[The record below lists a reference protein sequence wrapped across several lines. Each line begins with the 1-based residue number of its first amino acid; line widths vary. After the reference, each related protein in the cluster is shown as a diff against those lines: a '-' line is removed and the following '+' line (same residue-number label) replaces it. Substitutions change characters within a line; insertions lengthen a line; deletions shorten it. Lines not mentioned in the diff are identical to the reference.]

1 MRLGP
6 GPSGRASIQVA
17 DRKGRVMDRA
27 IAANLAQDGAD
38 WKVGVDI
45 GGTFIDFCALEAN
58 SGRVASL
65 KVLTTPEDPG
75 AELMT
80 GLALLAEREG
90 FDPTRMTRFVHGTTV
105 GINTIIQRKG
115 AQLALFTNA
124 GFEDVIELA
133 RLRMPDMYSLFCT
146 RPEPLIPRDMVFGI
160 PVRMRADGS
169 ESQAPDM
176 DAVERAVA
184 TAKATG
190 AQGIIVSFL
199 HSWRNG
205 AQEASVKAAIARLA
219 PELFVF
225 SSAEVWPVIR
235 EYERSSTAILNGYV
249 HPRVS
254 GYLTALEERLKGSGV
269 PARPMLTK
277 SNGGL
282 MNAAE
287 GKHACVNML
296 LSGTASGVIGASWL
310 ARRAGE
316 GKILT
321 LDIGGTSADFALI
334 IGGEPQFGTGE
345 LIGEFPLH
353 IPSVSVSSI
362 GVGGGSIASVDA
374 QGVLRVGPESAG
386 STPGPACY
394 GRGGQRA
401 TVTDAMV
408 VCGWLGHTEMAY
420 GQLKIDVV
428 LAHRAVGDLATRL
441 GRTVEQTAQ
450 AILDIAVSEMFVEVE
465 KLASRAGV
473 DLRDFTLMP
482 FGGGGP
488 MLGAFL
494 ARELGM
500 KRLMAPRRPG
510 VVSALGGLV
519 ADLRGDFIRT
529 IFAPL
534 SDASLPGIHS
544 AFEAL
549 AREGRD
555 WLAAQGHDAAAELSL
570 SCDMRYVGQSYEI
583 EVVLSPEWLV
593 DGDAAAIAQAFHLTH
608 ERLYDFH
615 DPEGEIELVNARL
628 SAVGAGPA
636 LSFPE
641 IDEKDAPAIPARRL
655 PVYTGQRVETVDLH
669 DRQALVPGSVFHG
682 PAVVVQEDTTF
693 AIPIGTQAR
702 VDRHLNLLLTFGE

>member
-1 MRLGP
+1 MDGV
-6 GPSGRASIQVA
+6 ITA
-17 DRKGRVMDRA
+17 DK
-27 IAANLAQDGAD
+27 AQNRAD

-58 SGRVASL
+58 SGRLASL

-80 GLALLAEREG
+80 GLTLLAEREG
-90 FDPTRMTRFVHGTTV
+90 FDPAHMTRFVHGTTV

-115 AQLALFTNA
+115 APLALFTNA

-133 RLRMPDMYSLFCT
+133 RLRMPEMYSLFCS
-146 RPEPLIPRDMVFGI
+146 RPDPLISRDMVFGI

-176 DAVERAVA
+176 AVVASAVA
-184 TAKATG
+184 AAKANG

-199 HSWRNG
+199 HSWRNA
-205 AQEASVKAAIARLA
+205 AQEAAVKATIARLA
-219 PELFVF
+219 PDLFVF

-254 GYLTALEERLKGSGV
+254 GYLTALEERLKDRGV

-310 ARRAGE
+310 ARQAGE
-316 GKILT
+316 DKILT

-334 IGGEPQFGTGE
+334 IDGEPQFGTGE

-394 GRGGQRA
+394 GRGGERA

-408 VCGWLGHTEMAY
+408 VCGWLGHSEMAY
-420 GQLKIDVV
+420 GQLRIDTG
-428 LAHRAVGDLATRL
+428 LAHRGVGELAARL
-441 GRTVEQTAQ
+441 DRPVEQTAQ

-465 KLASRAGV
+465 KLASRTGV

-500 KRLMAPRRPG
+500 KRVMAPRRPG

-529 IFAPL
+529 IFSPL
-534 SDASLPGIHS
+534 SSMSLAGIREV
-544 AFEAL
+544 FEAL

-555 WLAAQGHDAAAELSL
+555 WLAAQRHDGEAELNL

-583 EVVLSPEWLV
+583 EVALSPEWLT
-593 DGDAAAIAQAFHLTH
+593 DGNAAAIAQAFQLTH
-608 ERLYDFH
+608 QQLYDFH
-615 DPEGEIELVNARL
+615 DPDGEIELVNVRL
-628 SAVGAGPA
+628 SAVGAGPK
-636 LSFPE
+636 LSFLETDE
-641 IDEKDAPAIPARRL
+641 IRAAAVPARRL
-655 PVYTGQRVETVDLH
+655 PVYTGAGVEIVDLH
-669 DRQALVPGSVFHG
+669 DRQALVPGSTFHG

-693 AIPIGTQAR
+693 AIPAGAQAR
-702 VDRHLNLLLTFGE
+702 VDRHLNLLLTFPE

>member
-1 MRLGP
+1 
-6 GPSGRASIQVA
+6 
-17 DRKGRVMDRA
+17 MDGT
-27 IAANLAQDGAD
+27 IAANEARQEAD

-45 GGTFIDFCALEAN
+45 GGTFIDFCALEVN
-58 SGRVASL
+58 SGRLASL
-65 KVLTTPEDPG
+65 KVLTTPQDPG

-90 FDPTRMTRFVHGTTV
+90 FDPVRMTRFVHGTTV

-115 AQLALFTNA
+115 APLALLTNG

-133 RLRMPDMYSLFCT
+133 RLRMPDMYSLFCS
-146 RPEPLIPRDMVFGI
+146 RPDPLISRDMVFGI
-160 PVRMRADGS
+160 PARMRADGR
-169 ESQAPDM
+169 ESRAPDM
-176 DAVERAVA
+176 AAVESAVA
-184 TAKATG
+184 AAKLNG
-190 AQGIIVSFL
+190 AQGIIISFL
-199 HSWRNG
+199 HAWRNA
-205 AQEASVKAAIARLA
+205 AQEAAVKAVITRLA
-219 PELFVF
+219 PDLFVF
-225 SSAEVWPVIR
+225 TSAEVWPVIR

-254 GYLTALEERLKGSGV
+254 GYLTALEERLWSRGV

-287 GKHACVNML
+287 GKRACVNML

-310 ARRAGE
+310 ARQAGE
-316 GKILT
+316 DKVLT

-334 IGGEPQFGTGE
+334 IGGKAQFGTGE

-362 GVGGGSIASVDA
+362 GIGGGSIAGVDA

-394 GRGGQRA
+394 GRGGERA

-408 VCGWLGHTEMAY
+408 VCGWLGHSEMAY
-420 GQLKIDVV
+420 GQLRIDTR
-428 LAHRAVGDLATRL
+428 LAYRTVGDLAARL
-441 GRTVEQTAQ
+441 GRPVEQTAQ

-473 DLRDFTLMP
+473 DLREFTLMP

-500 KRLMAPRRPG
+500 KRVMAPRRPG

-529 IFAPL
+529 VFSPL
-534 SDASLPGIHS
+534 SDASLPAIRE
-544 AFEAL
+544 AFDAL
-549 AREGRD
+549 AGEGRH
-555 WLAAQGHDAAAELSL
+555 WLAAQGHNAAAELNL
-570 SCDMRYVGQSYEI
+570 FCDMRYVGQSYEI
-583 EVVLSPEWLV
+583 EVVLSPQWLA
-593 DGDAAAIAQAFHLTH
+593 DGDMAAIVQAFHLTH
-608 ERLYDFH
+608 QQLYDFH
-615 DPEGEIELVNARL
+615 DPDGDVELVNIRL
-628 SAVGAGPA
+628 SAIGAGPK
-636 LSFPE
+636 LSLPQA
-641 IDEKDAPAIPARRL
+641 DEVDAPANPARRL
-655 PVYTGQRVETVDLH
+655 AVYTGLGVETVDLH
-669 DRQALVPGSVFHG
+669 DRQTLVPGSTFHG

-693 AIPIGTQAR
+693 AIPAGAQAR
-702 VDRHLNLLLTFGE
+702 VDRHLNLLLTFPE

>member
-1 MRLGP
+1 
-6 GPSGRASIQVA
+6 
-17 DRKGRVMDRA
+17 MDGS
-27 IAANLAQDGAD
+27 IAADEARNEAD

-58 SGRVASL
+58 SGHVASL

-80 GLALLAEREG
+80 GLRLLAEREG
-90 FDPTRMTRFVHGTTV
+90 FDPNRMTRFVHGTTV

-115 AQLALFTNA
+115 APLALFTNA

-133 RLRMPDMYSLFCT
+133 RLRMPDMYSLFCS
-146 RPEPLIPRDMVFGI
+146 RPDPLISRDMVFGI
-160 PVRMRADGS
+160 PARMRADGS

-176 DAVERAVA
+176 AAVARAVA
-184 TAKATG
+184 AAKANG

-199 HSWRNG
+199 HSWRNA
-205 AQEASVKAAIARLA
+205 AQEAAVKATIAGLA
-219 PELFVF
+219 PDLFVF

-235 EYERSSTAILNGYV
+235 EYERTSTAILNGYV

-254 GYLTALEERLKGSGV
+254 GYLTALEERLKDRGV

-287 GKHACVNML
+287 GKRACVNML

-310 ARRAGE
+310 ARQAGE
-316 GKILT
+316 DKVLT

-334 IGGEPQFGTGE
+334 IDGEAQFGTGE

-394 GRGGQRA
+394 GRGGERA

-408 VCGWLGHTEMAY
+408 VCGWLGHSEMAY
-420 GQLKIDVV
+420 GQLRIDTQ
-428 LAHRAVGDLATRL
+428 LAHRAVGDLAARL
-441 GRTVEQTAQ
+441 GRPIEQTAQ

-500 KRLMAPRRPG
+500 KRVMAPRRPG

-529 IFAPL
+529 VFTPL
-534 SDASLPGIHS
+534 SGATLPTIRK
-544 AFEAL
+544 AFETL
-549 AREGRD
+549 AHEGRG
-555 WLAAQGHDAAAELSL
+555 WLAAQGHYAAAELTL
-570 SCDMRYVGQSYEI
+570 SCDMRYFGQSYEI
-583 EVVLSPEWLV
+583 EVVLSPEWLT
-593 DGDAAAIAQAFHLTH
+593 GDDVAPIEQAFHLTH
-608 ERLYDFH
+608 QGLYDFH
-615 DPEGEIELVNARL
+615 DPDGEVELVDIRL
-628 SAVGAGPA
+628 SAIGAGPK
-636 LSFPE
+636 LSLPE
-641 IDEKDAPAIPARRL
+641 TEEVDVAAIPARRL
-655 PVYTGQRVETVDLH
+655 PVYTGLRVETVDLH
-669 DRQALVPGSVFHG
+669 DRQALVPGSMFHG
-682 PAVVVQEDTTF
+682 PAVVVQEDTTL
-693 AIPIGTQAR
+693 AIPAGAQAR
-702 VDRHLNLLLTFGE
+702 VDRHLNLLLTFAE